1 MKSKVTLII
10 PFFVIIFMIKSGL
23 FRDFLNFF
31 AWLIMLNMTKSSVS
45 VAGEIFVRVATWVI
59 SYSAVGLLFN
69 ALGSFNSNA
78 MKTTYFVVS
87 TLVSFALCY
96 VVMLLETY
104 LLYIII
110 ALSIL
115 FIVIMTTY
123 IIRYIKDKRKIKL
136 VIKQYE
142 REI

>member
-1 MKSKVTLII
+1 
-10 PFFVIIFMIKSGL
+10 
-23 FRDFLNFF
+23 
-31 AWLIMLNMTKSSVS
+31 MTKSSVS